1 MDQPL
6 IAYPPYVHKPTALI
20 HFERELSVVAQK
32 VMTLIIAHCQKSP
45 KNAQSFYFVEK
56 RKVCEFLGWEDS
68 HNQQRVIEAFQEIY
82 NNNIV
87 WNLFGQDRMFN
98 RMQCR
103 LIIALLEP
111 AETGASVGFRLYPE
125 LEPVI
130 LSPKVYGQI
139 LFEAPALLARSEY
152 AFPLYELLA
161 DHISRE
167 NGGLRVSL
175 ADLKRYLGL
184 KGRYSIYSSFVEW
197 VLTPSI
203 ESINAHTDIQVAY
216 ETWKTGRAISGFLFR
231 IQRRERTEQHPAIT
245 FCMVENPVAVLEIP
259 VAGLA
264 SVRSTEEQALLDRLV
279 QHQISEE
286 DAVQA
291 LRAHGLGGVREIFGF
306 VRQEVM
312 RRKGT
317 PEEIRNAPAYLARC
331 LREGFGRKQQSG
343 RSEVDLVVERA
354 VQVVVRE
361 KAEAAKTEQA
371 AQQAI
376 VQAWFSALPVSEQAD
391 LELRFLQA
399 EPVWSGVAASSRLRG
414 IAFRAWLAKSG
425 LFPCPAPHE

>member
-1 MDQPL
+1 MDQVPVVS
-6 IAYPPYVHKPTALI
+6 PPYIHKPTALI

-32 VMTLIIAHCQKSP
+32 VMTLIIAHCQKST
-45 KNAQSFYFVEK
+45 KNPHGFYFIEK

-68 HNQQRVIEAFQEIY
+68 HNQLRVIEAFDEIF
-82 NNNIV
+82 NNAVV
-87 WNLFGQDRMFN
+87 WNLFGQDRTFK
-98 RMQCR
+98 QLKCK
-103 LIIALLEP
+103 LIIALLLP
-111 AETGASVGFRLYPE
+111 SETGLCVGFRLYPE

-139 LFEAPALLARSEY
+139 LFEAPALLTRSEF
-152 AFPLYELLA
+152 ALPLYELLA
-161 DHISRE
+161 DHVSRE
-167 NGGLRVSL
+167 DCVLRISL
-175 ADLKRYLGL
+175 VDLKRYLGL
-184 KGRYSIYSSFVEW
+184 RRQYSLYTEFLRR
-197 VLTPSI
+197 VLTPGI
-203 ESINAHTDIQVAY
+203 ESINTHTDIQLTH

-231 IQRRERTEQHPAIT
+231 IQRRERTEQSPTMT
-245 FCMVENPVAVLEIP
+245 FCTVENPVAVLEIP

-291 LRAHGLGGVREIFGF
+291 LQTHGLGGVREIFGF

-317 PEEIRNAPAYLARC
+317 PEEIRNVPAYLARC

-343 RSEVDLVVERA
+343 RSEVDLAAERA
-354 VQVVVRE
+354 VQVVARE

-371 AQQAI
+371 AQQAS

-425 LFPCPAPHE
+425 LPAPHE